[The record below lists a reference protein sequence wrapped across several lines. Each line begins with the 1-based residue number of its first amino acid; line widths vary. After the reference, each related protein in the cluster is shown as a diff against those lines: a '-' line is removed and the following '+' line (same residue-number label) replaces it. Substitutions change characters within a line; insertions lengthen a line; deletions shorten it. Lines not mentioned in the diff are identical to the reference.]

1 MVYFRTPPGAVS
13 RRGRVPS
20 AGDLE
25 ALQRHGRRQ
34 HLDERCERAGGAVK
48 PETYGGFQ
56 SHGGTP
62 VAGWFI
68 VWKIVW
74 KIHEKIPKKKLDDN
88 DDNQG
93 YPHDQHGNLH
103 DVWETNMDY
112 HGDLGI
118 ESPGMVNSRPGMVG

>member
-1 MVYFRTPPGAVS
+1 MVDFRTPPGAVS

-34 HLDERCERAGGAVK
+34 HLGERCERAGGALK

-62 VAGWFI
+62 IAGWFIDVYCMENCMENPPPKII

-74 KIHEKIPKKKLDDN
+74 KNPKEN
-88 DDNQG
+88 IG
-93 YPHDQHGNLH
+93 
-103 DVWETNMDY
+103 
-112 HGDLGI
+112 
-118 ESPGMVNSRPGMVG
+118 